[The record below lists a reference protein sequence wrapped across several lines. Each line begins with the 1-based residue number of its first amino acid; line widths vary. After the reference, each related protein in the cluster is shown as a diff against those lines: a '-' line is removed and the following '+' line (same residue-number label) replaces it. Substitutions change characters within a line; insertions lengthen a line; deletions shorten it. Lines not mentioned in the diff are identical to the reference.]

1 MRRYHWNPSLK
12 LRRLWNT
19 AEKRVCG
26 KEHFFVNLRQI
37 KPPSMLCQGG
47 LRQWRD
53 GHRAGRVEWN
63 RWTKPRYSWNQ
74 MLNVVAQGFAL
85 NPNSD
90 TWSGSYSTGWRRW
103 NDNFER
109 CNQGP
114 FRKEVRIFSLSLIIC
129 SGFIEI
135 WIYGFSIFARK
146 SVERES
152 DTIQRFSSM
161 RSPRTRLLI
170 NSKRYLSTGKEVNQ
184 QQKILLIVKL
194 SSSGQRPP
202 SFLAELGKAQVH
214 CNSKMSNL
222 LPLFMEI

>member
-1 MRRYHWNPSLK
+1 M
-12 LRRLWNT
+12 LWNRGFGCSGRLLVGMFWFGT
-19 AEKRVCG
+19 CEVHGDLCPLCLTTQ
-26 KEHFFVNLRQI
+26 VSI
-37 KPPSMLCQGG
+37 TPSMLCQGG

-63 RWTKPRYSWNQ
+63 RWTKPRYSWNR

-103 NDNFER
+103 KDNFER
-109 CNQGP
+109 CNQGS
-114 FRKEVRIFSLSLIIC
+114 FRKEVRIFSLSLFC
-129 SGFIEI
+129 TGFIEI

-170 NSKRYLSTGKEVNQ
+170 NSKRCQSTPKGVNQ
-184 QQKILLIVKL
+184 QQKILN
-194 SSSGQRPP
+194 
-202 SFLAELGKAQVH
+202 
-214 CNSKMSNL
+214 NSKR
-222 LPLFMEI
+222 F